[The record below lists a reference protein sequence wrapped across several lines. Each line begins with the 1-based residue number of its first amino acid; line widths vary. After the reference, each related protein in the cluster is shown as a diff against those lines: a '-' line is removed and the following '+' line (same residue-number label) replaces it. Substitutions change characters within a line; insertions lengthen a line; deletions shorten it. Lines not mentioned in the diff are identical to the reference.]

1 MVLLVMSYDF
11 IQESG
16 IVIADTSTVSSEITQ
31 EYLDNFGSKLDVT
44 SGEIAKILINTDTEN
59 VTKLQETLAFFANL
73 LNPRIAGGKYLDA
86 IWSLTEGQR
95 SLATSTTVVATI
107 AGVIGTFIPAG
118 SVATTGDGNRF
129 ALVADITI
137 PISGTIDT
145 SFASESKGA
154 IVCQAGTL
162 INIADGGV
170 LGWETINNAS
180 EGIIGNETQSDTSA
194 RSDRI
199 LTISKGAK
207 GTELSII
214 SGLYAIDEVTSL
226 IFRKNDENTSVTIDN
241 VVMSPKSIY
250 VCIDGGDNTLIAKS
264 LEEYKSV
271 GASYN
276 NGGGINQSVTFT
288 SDASSQ
294 PYTVLFDRPNLVLI
308 KIKITVKVGSSST
321 DTTQE
326 IKNSILSYVNS
337 EVRNNGFKVGV
348 DVSPI
353 EIAANTAIDTGSFV
367 SDCQVTKV
375 TTNVFQRETIPIEI
389 YEKANTSN
397 TLIEVVLV

>member
-1 MVLLVMSYDF
+1 MVLLVMSYNF

-16 IVIADTSTVSSEITQ
+16 IVVADTSTVNSEITQ

-44 SGEIAKILINTDTEN
+44 SGEIAKILINADTEI
-59 VTKLQETLAFFANL
+59 VTKLQEILAFFANL
-73 LNPRIAGGKYLDA
+73 QNPRVAGGKYLDG

-107 AGVIGTFIPAG
+107 AGVIGTFIPSG
-118 SVATTGDGNRF
+118 SVATTGEGNRF

-137 PISGTIDT
+137 PIAGTIDT

-170 LGWETINNAS
+170 LGWETINNSAD
-180 EGIIGNETQSDTSA
+180 GILGNETQSDTSA

-199 LTISKGAK
+199 LTIAKGAK
-207 GTELSII
+207 GTVLSII

-264 LEEYKSV
+264 LEEYKAPGV
-271 GASYN
+271 GFN

-288 SDASSQ
+288 SDASGQ
-294 PYTVLFDRPNLVLI
+294 PYTVVFDRPNLVLI
-308 KIKITVKVGSSST
+308 KIKITVKVGSSAI

-326 IKNSILSYVNS
+326 IKNSILEYVNS
-337 EVRNNGFKVGV
+337 EVRDNGFKVGV
-348 DVSPI
+348 DVSPL
-353 EIAANTAIDTGSFV
+353 EIAANTAIDAGSFV

-375 TTNVFQRETIPIEI
+375 VDNVFQRETIPIEI
-389 YEKANTSN
+389 YEKANTSE